1 MDEKPMLPTYPFKNC
16 PIQTSLGV
24 LGKKWTMLILRD
36 IGFLKVDRFNKILR
50 ITSGLTP
57 RVLSLRLRELEES
70 GFIDQVELR
79 STPRMVRWALT
90 KKGEDTL
97 PLLMS
102 FIEFG
107 SKWYSEEVF
116 LDKRPRTVEELFPTF
131 RSSK

>member
-1 MDEKPMLPTYPFKNC
+1 LDEKPMLPTYPFKNC

-70 GFIDQVELR
+70 GFIEQVELR

-90 KKGEDTL
+90 KKGDDTL

>member
-1 MDEKPMLPTYPFKNC
+1 MLPTYPFKNC

-70 GFIDQVELR
+70 GFIEQVELR

-90 KKGEDTL
+90 KKGDDTL